1 MCLRKDKKCWKGRGV
16 GWQTEWE
23 AAKGKARPEE
33 EEKEEEML
41 HGTGLFIADCGG
53 PALKQ
58 VDILDKNCGQWPAH
72 AGAKEEHEKERT
84 EERNWL

>member
-1 MCLRKDKKCWKGRGV
+1 
-16 GWQTEWE
+16 
-23 AAKGKARPEE
+23 
-33 EEKEEEML
+33 ML

-84 EERNWL
+84 EERN